1 MPWVYLGRDIRKM
14 TGVIPWCVSQ
24 AWSLVKT
31 LGFTEHHI
39 SESLG
44 GRVLQEGG
52 DQVSRRV
59 CSEWLDTGTIRYQD
73 YQIPRLSDTGT
84 IRYRDRETRRSTGL
98 RSTGLRSMG
107 LRSTST
113 TRRRRPSVKKS
124 LLRVAGEEVCRFPR
138 PVRSIWTVLR
148 IWLESRSSRLW
159 SRQVKFG
166 LCGFLETM
174 PRWVGIM
181 RKRWSWSI
189 SRRGREDDPSQ
200 SRERLALWQKKELE
214 GLAWEKNP
222 PLMESIV
229 RNLVSL
235 PMSGRMPR
243 NMSALAPC
251 WDGACGLPPR
261 VQPWRGEGAPLIP
274 KDVGV
279 KGPMALKMVVENVRG
294 EQIHI

>member
-1 MPWVYLGRDIRKM
+1 M
-14 TGVIPWCVSQ
+14 TW
-24 AWSLVKT
+24 
-31 LGFTEHHI
+31 F
-39 SESLG
+39 
-44 GRVLQEGG
+44 
-52 DQVSRRV
+52 
-59 CSEWLDTGTIRYQD
+59 
-73 YQIPRLSDTGT
+73 
-84 IRYRDRETRRSTGL
+84 
-98 RSTGLRSMG
+98 
-107 LRSTST
+107 
-113 TRRRRPSVKKS
+113 
-124 LLRVAGEEVCRFPR
+124 
-138 PVRSIWTVLR
+138 
-148 IWLESRSSRLW
+148 RSSRLW

-174 PRWVGIM
+174 PPRWAGIM
-181 RKRWSWSI
+181 RKRWNWSL

-222 PLMESIV
+222 PLMESIL

-279 KGPMALKMVVENVRG
+279 KGPMALKMVVENVKG
-294 EQIHI
+294 EQIHIQTFIWLTFLAGDLLVDLLEPALAREHWKRWEKYTFVW

>member
-1 MPWVYLGRDIRKM
+1 MRTLRLLYPLMDFPVLGSI
-14 TGVIPWCVSQ
+14 
-24 AWSLVKT
+24 T
-31 LGFTEHHI
+31 LGFHGVL
-39 SESLG
+39 SCWSSLSS
-44 GRVLQEGG
+44 GRMPLGFTVYYLAGLPWV
-52 DQVSRRV
+52 QVECPWVHCVS
-59 CSEWLDTGTIRYQD
+59 LA
-73 YQIPRLSDTGT
+73 
-84 IRYRDRETRRSTGL
+84 GL
-98 RSTGLRSMG
+98 
-107 LRSTST
+107 
-113 TRRRRPSVKKS
+113 PWV
-124 LLRVAGEEVCRFPR
+124 
-138 PVRSIWTVLR
+138 
-148 IWLESRSSRLW
+148 
-159 SRQVKFG
+159 QVDS
-166 LCGFLETM
+166 
-174 PRWVGIM
+174 PWWVGIM

-189 SRRGREDDPSQ
+189 SRREREDDPSQ

-294 EQIHI
+294 EQIHIQTFIWLTFLAGDLLVDLLEPALAQEHWNRWEKYTFVW

>member
-1 MPWVYLGRDIRKM
+1 M
-14 TGVIPWCVSQ
+14 TW
-24 AWSLVKT
+24 
-31 LGFTEHHI
+31 F
-39 SESLG
+39 
-44 GRVLQEGG
+44 
-52 DQVSRRV
+52 
-59 CSEWLDTGTIRYQD
+59 
-73 YQIPRLSDTGT
+73 
-84 IRYRDRETRRSTGL
+84 
-98 RSTGLRSMG
+98 
-107 LRSTST
+107 
-113 TRRRRPSVKKS
+113 
-124 LLRVAGEEVCRFPR
+124 
-138 PVRSIWTVLR
+138 
-148 IWLESRSSRLW
+148 RSSRLW

-174 PRWVGIM
+174 PPRWAGIM
-181 RKRWSWSI
+181 RKRWSWSL

-222 PLMESIV
+222 PLMESIL

-279 KGPMALKMVVENVRG
+279 KGPMALKMVVENVKG
-294 EQIHI
+294 EQIHIQTFIWLTFLAGDLLVDLLKPALPREHWKRWAEYTFVYMTWSLPRWA